1 MELIPILSTI
11 ILVATISTFMLAV
24 GAYILYK
31 VRERKGIQ
39 VVSQQPSEINA
50 ELVTPV
56 SPQPLPS
63 ERIKPQ
69 PIFIGSQSAYQRP
82 QPSSQPFQQRYSS
95 GPIPYNGYGNQ
106 PRNVSEQDNSQ
117 QRAYAGNLRNIQPQG
132 EVKPKSAKFMKYTS
146 EGYVP
151 TKEDKDSGALRW
163 K

>member
-56 SPQPLPS
+56 SSQQVPS
-63 ERIKPQ
+63 ERSKPQ
-69 PIFIGSQSAYQRP
+69 PIFVGPQSPYQRQ
-82 QPSSQPFQQRYSS
+82 QPSAQPFQQRYSS
-95 GPIPYNGYGNQ
+95 GPIPYNGGNQ
-106 PRNVSEQDNSQ
+106 PRNYSEQDNSQ

-132 EVKPKSAKFMKYTS
+132 ELKPKSAKFMKYTS